1 MDRRKLIAGM
11 CIVVGIAFMA
21 VPFYYYNKG
30 ANETERLLEGF
41 TQAVEEEQ
49 DEETADEKEEQTTLS
64 ETDAALFAA
73 ITIIPIILHSP
84 YLS

>member
-1 MDRRKLIAGM
+1 M

-30 ANETERLLEGF
+30 ANETERLLEV

-49 DEETADEKEEQTTLS
+49 DEETADEE
-64 ETDAALFAA
+64 
-73 ITIIPIILHSP
+73 PNHP
-84 YLS
+84 